1 MTAGILS
8 RRKLVFAGGAFVAMP
23 LFATRAA
30 ETGLFSRPPGQSVSF
45 HVLRKGSVIGTHTLA
60 FEGQGDNLVV
70 RVAVDLAVGL
80 GPITLFR
87 YTHRA
92 VETWRNG
99 QVVSLETTTNDDGT
113 HDTVAGRR
121 TDAGL
126 VIEGTKAA
134 RYTAPDNALPATHWN
149 RKMLDGPMINTQDG
163 RLMHPNVRAV
173 GSDAIPTAEGG
184 TVTASHFAMSG
195 DVLLDTWY
203 DATSN
208 WAGICFKAGDGS
220 VVRYERV

>member
-1 MTAGILS
+1 MSTPVLN
-8 RRKLVFAGGAFVAMP
+8 RRSLMIAGGAVMAMP
-23 LFATRAA
+23 AFAGLIAA
-30 ETGLFSRPPGQSVSF
+30 PPGRSLEF
-45 HVLRKGSVIGTHTLA
+45 HVVRKGSVIGTHVLT
-60 FEGQGDNLVV
+60 FEGQGDDLTV

-113 HDTVAGRR
+113 HHKVTGRR

-126 VIEGTKAA
+126 VVEGTKAA
-134 RYTAPDNALPATHWN
+134 RYNAPDNALPATHWN
-149 RKMLDGPMINTQDG
+149 RKMLDGPMINTEDG
-163 RLMHPNVRAV
+163 RLMHPNVQSV
-173 GSDAIPTAEGG
+173 GTDAIPTAGGG
-184 TVTASHFAMSG
+184 TINASHFAMSG
-195 DVLLDTWY
+195 DALLDTWY

-208 WAGICFKAGDGS
+208 WAGISFKAGDGS
-220 VVRYERV
+220 VVHYERV